1 MRTSFYIC
9 LFLVFAISC
18 KKEQDTSRKAAP
30 PDQTEINK
38 LKLNQIQVLG
48 SHNSYHKR
56 MDGRLFSAIS
66 NISFL
71 LPAEYQP
78 EELDYFHEPL
88 NDQLNTY
95 GMRGF
100 EIDIYNDPNG
110 GLFFNRAANSLA
122 RMSVASNIPELK
134 LPGLKV
140 LHIPDVDYQTHYY
153 TFKSML
159 TALKTWSEAH
169 PNHLPVFLHIET
181 KETAVTDVVPLLS
194 IVGLAQTIKYTPA
207 LSDNIDTEIKA
218 VFGDGLDKVITP
230 DKVRGTFATLKEA
243 VRANNWPTIGESRG
257 KFIFVMEG
265 GAQEEYL
272 QGHPSLQNR
281 AMFVYTENDDKDE
294 SAFLIY
300 NDANRNKDSITLAVR
315 NNFIVRTRAD
325 GTNKQ
330 NKTGDY
336 TQQNNAFSSGA
347 QIVTTDYYRPDPRYI
362 TSPGIFTNYSCRFPN
377 GELARINAVSA
388 ADKQG
393 IGRIAE

>member
-1 MRTSFYIC
+1 MKTPYFVY
-9 LFLVFAISC
+9 LFLLFTLSC
-18 KKEQDTSRKAAP
+18 KKEADIQRKAAP

-38 LKLNQIQVLG
+38 LKLNQIQILG

-56 MDGRLFSAIS
+56 MDARLFSAIS
-66 NISFL
+66 NINFL

-88 NDQLNTY
+88 YDQLNTY

-110 GLFFNRAANSLA
+110 GLFYNRAANSLA
-122 RMSVASNIPELK
+122 RMTVASNIPELK

-194 IVGLAQTIKYTPA
+194 IVGLAQTVKYTPA

-218 VFGDGLDKVITP
+218 VFGDGLEKVITP

-265 GAQEEYL
+265 GAEEEYV
-272 QGHPSLQNR
+272 QGHPSLQDR
-281 AMFVYTENDDKDE
+281 VMFVYSENDDKDE

-300 NDANRNKDSITLAVR
+300 NDPERNNEDIQFAVS
-315 NNFIVRTRAD
+315 NNFIVRTRSD
-325 GTNKQ
+325 SPNNQ

-336 TQQNNAFSSGA
+336 TKQIAAFNSGA
-347 QIVTTDYYRPDPRYI
+347 QIISTDYYRPDPRYL
-362 TSPGIFTNYSCRFPN
+362 TSPGIFTNYVCRFPN
-377 GELARINAVSA
+377 GDLARINTISA

-393 IGRIAE
+393 IGKIAE